1 MTNKL
6 TPEYYQGS
14 DGKDLFD
21 RFEEGLL
28 SPDEIRGFYKGNIIK
43 YVTRYQGKNG
53 FEDLQKAGVY
63 LSRLETFEAHTHP
76 LNNFLKARGLGND

>member
-1 MTNKL
+1 MAEIRPN
-6 TPEYYQGS
+6 YYKGK

-28 SPDEIRGFYKGNIIK
+28 SKDEVRGFYKGNIIK

-53 FEDLQKAGVY
+53 SEDLDKAITY
-63 LSRLETFEAHTHP
+63 IKRLESFEKEEEDAT
-76 LNNFLKARGLGND
+76 K